1 MNLRNIL
8 SGIALLAGILSAHAI
23 EYTPANVSASIALKV
38 PGNEAVR
45 YPLEFRKLRKERFDY
60 QLTATESLPVLI
72 YQKVEGGETNKRIT
86 LFITAT
92 ENIYFNYGE
101 QVKSGACHD
110 DCLFY
115 MPGFWYRRN
124 LRSPKEAPSFHT
136 SDSWVVREDRL
147 STPMTTIFDEK
158 NGKSFSVARIDKFES
173 DALTTHKE
181 GEVILSGTTS
191 IGYTGFENC
200 NGTATLSFGYPYKEA
215 PKTYIRKLTLA
226 PSVEAYQFLGKGE
239 SVTLTWEL
247 NESAPTDFS
256 DCVKQ
261 AWEYSYDLYK
271 PATVETP
278 YTDEVMKEVMSN
290 FFVESFIGDTP
301 TNYYSGVE
309 LHTATCNNVD
319 VAEVGFVGRTL
330 LNAFNALEYGES
342 KQRTDLVANA
352 NAIFDSYLEHGFS
365 PAGFFNEVVHYK
377 RNFIE
382 PVHSIRR
389 QSEGIYATLYYLNY
403 EKKKG
408 RKHPEWEKRL
418 KGMLDTFLR
427 LQNEDGSFPR
437 KFKDDFSIV
446 DASGGSTPSA
456 TLPLV
461 MASKYF
467 KDKRYLAS
475 AKRTVDYL
483 EKELISKADYF
494 SSTLDANCE
503 DKEASLYA
511 ATAAY
516 YLALVTK
523 GEERAHYAG
532 LAKKAAYFALSW
544 YYTWD
549 VPFAEG
555 QMLGDI
561 GLKTRGWGNVSVENN
576 HIDVFI
582 FEFADV
588 LHWLSKE
595 YNEPRFSDFAEVI
608 STSMRQL
615 LPYEG
620 HMCGIAKV
628 GYYPEVVQHTNWD
641 YGRNGKGYYNNIF
654 APGWTVASLWELFT
668 PGRAEQF
675 LLKK

>member
-1 MNLRNIL
+1 MRLKRL
-8 SGIALLAGILSAHAI
+8 FLGIMLFTGITGAGA
-23 EYTPANVSASIALKV
+23 ANAAPEDISASISLKV
-38 PGNEAVR
+38 PGNDAKQ
-45 YPLEFRKLRKERFDY
+45 YPLALQKMQDGMYSCRASETL
-60 QLTATESLPVLI
+60 QLDIIRQVVDKDGK
-72 YQKVEGGETNKRIT
+72 QRIT
-86 LFITAT
+86 VTLKAL
-92 ENIYFNYGE
+92 ENVYFNYGE
-101 QVKSGACHD
+101 QIKTGYKHS
-110 DCLFY
+110 DCQFY

-136 SDSWVVREDRL
+136 SDSWLVREDRL
-147 STPMTTIFDEK
+147 STPLTAAFNPASGTSM
-158 NGKSFSVARIDKFES
+158 SVIRIDKFDKE
-173 DALTTHKE
+173 ALTTHKE
-181 GEVILSGTTS
+181 GEVILSGETS
-191 IGYTGFENC
+191 IGYTGFC
-200 NGTATLSFGYPYKEA
+200 NVDGMTVLAYGFPYKEA

-226 PSVEAYQFLGKGE
+226 PAVEAFQLLRKGD
-239 SVTLTWEL
+239 SISMTWEVSER
-247 NESAPTDFS
+247 NAADFS
-256 DCVKQ
+256 ECVQ
-261 AWEYSYDLYK
+261 RTWEYCYDTNRPK
-271 PATVETP
+271 PVDTP
-278 YTDEVMKEVMSN
+278 YTVDRMKEVMSN
-290 FFVESFIGDTP
+290 FFVESYVSNTP
-301 TNYYSGVE
+301 THYYSGVE
-309 LHTATCNNVD
+309 LETATCANTD

-330 LNAFNALEYGES
+330 LNAFNALEYG
-342 KQRTDLVANA
+342 KQQNRQDLVDNA
-352 NAIFDSYLEHGFS
+352 NHIFDTYLQNGFS
-365 PAGFFNEVVHYK
+365 PAGFFNEVVHYNRGFK
-377 RNFIE
+377 ETR
-382 PVHSIRR
+382 HSIRR
-389 QSEGIYATLYYLNY
+389 QSEGVYAILNYLNY
-403 EKKKG
+403 EKQQK
-408 RKHPEWEKRL
+408 RKHPEWEKRI
-418 KGMLDTFLR
+418 KGMLDSFLK

-437 KFKDDFSIV
+437 KFKDDFSVV

>member
-1 MNLRNIL
+1 MLT
-8 SGIALLAGILSAHAI
+8 GILSAHAI

-38 PGNEAVR
+38 PGNDAVR
-45 YPLEFRKLRKERFDY
+45 YPLEFRKLRQERFDY
-60 QLTATESLPVLI
+60 QLTGTESLPVLI

-147 STPMTTIFDEK
+147 STPMTAIFDEK

-446 DASGGSTPSA
+446 DKSGGSTPSA

-461 MASKYF
+461 MGYKYF
-467 KDKRYLAS
+467 KDKRYLEAARRS
-475 AKRTVDYL
+475 VDYL

-511 ATAAY
+511 STAAY
-516 YLALVTK
+516 YLALASK
-523 GEERAHYAG
+523 GAERAHYAG
-532 LAKKAAYFALSW
+532 LAKKAAYFA
-544 YYTWD
+544 
-549 VPFAEG
+549 AG
-555 QMLGDI
+555 
-561 GLKTRGWGNVSVENN
+561 GWC
-576 HIDVFI
+576 
-582 FEFADV
+582 
-588 LHWLSKE
+588 
-595 YNEPRFSDFAEVI
+595 PRS
-608 STSMRQL
+608 SC
-615 LPYEG
+615 P
-620 HMCGIAKV
+620 
-628 GYYPEVVQHTNWD
+628 P
-641 YGRNGKGYYNNIF
+641 
-654 APGWTVASLWELFT
+654 
-668 PGRAEQF
+668 PGRRF
-675 LLKK
+675 WP

>member
-1 MNLRNIL
+1 MRLKRL
-8 SGIALLAGILSAHAI
+8 FLGIMLFTGITGAGA
-23 EYTPANVSASIALKV
+23 ANAAPEDISASISLKV
-38 PGNEAVR
+38 PGNDAKQ
-45 YPLEFRKLRKERFDY
+45 YPLALQKMQDGMYSCRASE
-60 QLTATESLPVLI
+60 TLPLDIIRQVVDKDGK
-72 YQKVEGGETNKRIT
+72 QRIT
-86 LFITAT
+86 VTLKAL
-92 ENIYFNYGE
+92 ENVYFNYGE
-101 QVKSGACHD
+101 QIKTGYKHS
-110 DCLFY
+110 DCQFY

-136 SDSWVVREDRL
+136 SDSWLVREDRL
-147 STPMTTIFDEK
+147 STPLTAAFNPASGTSM
-158 NGKSFSVARIDKFES
+158 SVIRIDKFDKE
-173 DALTTHKE
+173 ALTTHKE
-181 GEVILSGTTS
+181 GEVILSGETS
-191 IGYTGFENC
+191 IGYTGFC
-200 NGTATLSFGYPYKEA
+200 NVDGMTVLAYGFPYKEA

-226 PSVEAYQFLGKGE
+226 PAVEAFQLLRKGD
-239 SVTLTWEL
+239 SISMTWEVSER
-247 NESAPTDFS
+247 NAADFS
-256 DCVKQ
+256 ECVQ
-261 AWEYSYDLYK
+261 RTWEYCYDTNRPK
-271 PATVETP
+271 PVDTP
-278 YTDEVMKEVMSN
+278 YTVDRMKEVMSN
-290 FFVESFIGDTP
+290 FFVESYVSNTP
-301 TNYYSGVE
+301 THYYSGVE
-309 LHTATCNNVD
+309 LETATCANTD

-330 LNAFNALEYGES
+330 LNAFNALEYG
-342 KQRTDLVANA
+342 KQQNRQDLVDNA
-352 NAIFDSYLEHGFS
+352 NHIFDTYLQNGFS
-365 PAGFFNEVVHYK
+365 PAGFFNEVVHYNRGFK
-377 RNFIE
+377 ETR
-382 PVHSIRR
+382 HSIRR
-389 QSEGIYATLYYLNY
+389 QSEGVYAILNYLNY
-403 EKKKG
+403 EKQQK
-408 RKHPEWEKRL
+408 RKHPEWEKRI
-418 KGMLDTFLR
+418 KGMLDSFLK

-475 AKRTVDYL
+475 AKHTVDYL

>member
-1 MNLRNIL
+1 MRLKRL
-8 SGIALLAGILSAHAI
+8 FLGVMLLVGITGAGA
-23 EYTPANVSASIALKV
+23 ANAAPEDISASISLKV
-38 PGNEAVR
+38 PGNDAKQ
-45 YPLEFRKLRKERFDY
+45 YPLALQKMQDGMYSCRASETLPLDIIRQVVDKDGKLR
-60 QLTATESLPVLI
+60 
-72 YQKVEGGETNKRIT
+72 IT
-86 LFITAT
+86 VTLKAL
-92 ENIYFNYGE
+92 ENVYFNYGE
-101 QVKSGACHD
+101 QIKTGYKHS
-110 DCLFY
+110 DCQFY

-136 SDSWVVREDRL
+136 SDSWLVREDRL
-147 STPMTTIFDEK
+147 STPLTAAFNPASGTSM
-158 NGKSFSVARIDKFES
+158 SVIRIDKFDKE
-173 DALTTHKE
+173 ALTTHKE
-181 GEVILSGTTS
+181 GEVILSGETS
-191 IGYTGFENC
+191 IGYTGFC
-200 NGTATLSFGYPYKEA
+200 NVDGMTVLAYGFPYKEA

-226 PSVEAYQFLGKGE
+226 PAVEAFQLLRKGD
-239 SVTLTWEL
+239 SISMTWEVSER
-247 NESAPTDFS
+247 NTADFS
-256 DCVKQ
+256 ECVQ
-261 AWEYSYDLYK
+261 RTWEYCYDTNRPK
-271 PATVETP
+271 PVDTP
-278 YTDEVMKEVMSN
+278 YTVDRMKEVMSN
-290 FFVESFIGDTP
+290 FFVESYVSNTP
-301 TNYYSGVE
+301 THYYSGVE
-309 LHTATCNNVD
+309 LETATCANTD

-330 LNAFNALEYGES
+330 LNAFNALEYG
-342 KQRTDLVANA
+342 KQQNRQDLVDNA
-352 NAIFDSYLEHGFS
+352 NHIFDTYLQNGFS
-365 PAGFFNEVVHYK
+365 PAGFFNEVVHYNRGFK
-377 RNFIE
+377 ETR
-382 PVHSIRR
+382 HSIRR
-389 QSEGIYATLYYLNY
+389 QSEGVYAILNYLNY
-403 EKKKG
+403 EKQQK
-408 RKHPEWEKRL
+408 RKHPEWEKRI
-418 KGMLDTFLR
+418 KGMLDSFLK

-437 KFKDDFSIV
+437 KFKDDFSVV

>member
-1 MNLRNIL
+1 MRLKRL
-8 SGIALLAGILSAHAI
+8 FLGIMLFTGITGAGA
-23 EYTPANVSASIALKV
+23 ANAAPEDISASISLKV
-38 PGNEAVR
+38 PGNDAKQ
-45 YPLEFRKLRKERFDY
+45 YPLALQKMQDGMYSCRASETLPLDIIRQVVDKDGKLR
-60 QLTATESLPVLI
+60 
-72 YQKVEGGETNKRIT
+72 IT
-86 LFITAT
+86 VTLKAL
-92 ENIYFNYGE
+92 ENVYFNYGE
-101 QVKSGACHD
+101 QIKTGYKHS
-110 DCLFY
+110 DCQFY

-136 SDSWVVREDRL
+136 SDSWLVREDRL
-147 STPMTTIFDEK
+147 STPLTAAFNPASGTSM
-158 NGKSFSVARIDKFES
+158 SVIRIDKFDKE
-173 DALTTHKE
+173 ALTTHKE
-181 GEVILSGTTS
+181 GEVILSGETS
-191 IGYTGFENC
+191 IGYTGFC
-200 NGTATLSFGYPYKEA
+200 NVDGMTVLAYGFPYKEA

-226 PSVEAYQFLGKGE
+226 PAVEAFQLLRKGD
-239 SVTLTWEL
+239 SISMTWEVSER
-247 NESAPTDFS
+247 NAADFS
-256 DCVKQ
+256 ECVQ
-261 AWEYSYDLYK
+261 RTWEYCYDTNRPK
-271 PATVETP
+271 PVDTP
-278 YTDEVMKEVMSN
+278 YTVDRMKEVMSN
-290 FFVESFIGDTP
+290 FFVESYVSNTP
-301 TNYYSGVE
+301 THYYSGVE
-309 LHTATCNNVD
+309 LETATCANTD

-330 LNAFNALEYGES
+330 LNAFNALEYG
-342 KQRTDLVANA
+342 KQQNRQDLVDNA
-352 NAIFDSYLEHGFS
+352 NHIFDTYLQNGFS
-365 PAGFFNEVVHYK
+365 PAGFFNEVVHYNRDFK
-377 RNFIE
+377 ETR
-382 PVHSIRR
+382 HSIRR
-389 QSEGIYATLYYLNY
+389 QSEGVYAILNYLNY
-403 EKKKG
+403 EKQQK
-408 RKHPEWEKRL
+408 RKHPEWEKRI
-418 KGMLDTFLR
+418 KGMLDSFLK

>member
-1 MNLRNIL
+1 MFLGIILLMGIADMSAMNSAPENIL
-8 SGIALLAGILSAHAI
+8 AFIS
-23 EYTPANVSASIALKV
+23 LKV
-38 PGNEAVR
+38 PGNEAKQYSLILQEVQDGT
-45 YPLEFRKLRKERFDY
+45 YNCQANEELPLLITRKVTGKDGKQRVNVVIKAL
-60 QLTATESLPVLI
+60 
-72 YQKVEGGETNKRIT
+72 
-86 LFITAT
+86 
-92 ENIYFNYGE
+92 ENVYFNYGE
-101 QVKSGACHD
+101 QVKTGYKHV
-110 DCLFY
+110 DCQFY

-124 LRSPKEAPSFHT
+124 LRSPEKAPSFHT
-136 SDSWVVREDRL
+136 SDSWLVREDRL
-147 STPMTTIFDEK
+147 STPLTAIFNPV
-158 NGKSFSVARIDKFES
+158 NGKAMSVIRIDKFDK
-173 DALTTHKE
+173 DALVTHKE
-181 GEVILSGTTS
+181 GEVIVSGETS
-191 IGYTGFENC
+191 IGYTGFENI
-200 NGTATLSFGYPYKEA
+200 GGVSVLSFGFPYKEA

-226 PSVEAYQFLGKGE
+226 PAVEAFQLLRKGD
-239 SVTLTWEL
+239 SISLTWEL
-247 NESAPTDFS
+247 VEINVADFS
-256 DCVKQ
+256 ECVQ
-261 AWEYSYDLYK
+261 RTWEYSYDTNR
-271 PATVETP
+271 PQPVNTP
-278 YTDEVMKEVMSN
+278 YTVDRMKEVMSN
-290 FFVESFIGDTP
+290 FFVESYVDNTS
-301 TNYYSGVE
+301 THYYSGVE
-309 LHTATCNNVD
+309 LETATCASTD

-330 LNAFNALEYGES
+330 LNAFNALEYGAQQNRS
-342 KQRTDLVANA
+342 DLVDNA
-352 NAIFDSYLEHGFS
+352 NSVFDTYLQNGFS
-365 PAGFFNEVVHYK
+365 QAGFINEVVHYNRESK
-377 RNFIE
+377 D

-389 QSEGIYATLYYLNY
+389 QSEGVYAVLNYLNY
-403 EKKKG
+403 EKQQK
-408 RKHPEWEKRL
+408 RRHPEWEKRI
-418 KGMLDTFLR
+418 KGMLDSFLR
-427 LQNEDGSFPR
+427 LQNADGSFPR

-446 DASGGSTPSA
+446 DESGGSTPSA

-461 MASKYF
+461 MAYKYF

-483 EKELISKADYF
+483 EKELISKSDYF

-511 ATAAY
+511 ATATY

-523 GEERAHYAG
+523 GAERAHYAD

-576 HIDVFI
+576 HIDVFV

-588 LHWLSKE
+588 LHWLAKE
-595 YNEPRFSDFAEVI
+595 YNETRFSDFAEVI

-654 APGWTVASLWELFT
+654 APGWTVASLWELFS
-668 PGRAEQF
+668 PGRAEEF
-675 LLKK
+675 LRK

>member
-1 MNLRNIL
+1 MLT
-8 SGIALLAGILSAHAI
+8 GILSAHAI

-45 YPLEFRKLRKERFDY
+45 HPLEFRKLRQEPFDY
-60 QLTATESLPVLI
+60 QLTGTGSLPVLI

-101 QVKSGACHD
+101 QVKSGARHD

-191 IGYTGFENC
+191 LGYTGFENC

-247 NESAPTDFS
+247 NESTPTDFS

-290 FFVESFIGDTP
+290 FFVESFIGNTP

-309 LHTATCNNVD
+309 LHTETCDNVD

-389 QSEGIYATLYYLNY
+389 QSEGVYATLYYLNY

-446 DASGGSTPSA
+446 DKSGGSTPSA

-461 MASKYF
+461 MGYKYF
-467 KDKRYLAS
+467 KDKRYLEAARHS
-475 AKRTVDYL
+475 VDYL

-511 ATAAY
+511 STAAY
-516 YLALVTK
+516 YLALASK
-523 GEERAHYAG
+523 GAERVHYAG

-549 VPFAEG
+549 VPFAPG

-582 FEFADV
+582 FDFADV
-588 LHWLSKE
+588 LRWLSKE
-595 YNEPRFSDFAEVI
+595 YNEPRFADFAAVI
-608 STSMRQL
+608 SSSMRQL

-620 HMCGIAKV
+620 HQCGIAKK

-641 YGRNGKGYYNNIF
+641 YGKNGKGYYNDIF
-654 APGWTVASLWELFT
+654 APGWTVASLWELFSPERT
-668 PGRAEQF
+668 HAFFSRR
-675 LLKK
+675 

>member
-1 MNLRNIL
+1 MRLKRL
-8 SGIALLAGILSAHAI
+8 FLGVMLLVGITGAGA
-23 EYTPANVSASIALKV
+23 ANAAPEDISASISLKV
-38 PGNEAVR
+38 PGNDAKQ
-45 YPLEFRKLRKERFDY
+45 YPLALQKMQDGMYSCRASETLPLDIIRQVVDKDGKLR
-60 QLTATESLPVLI
+60 
-72 YQKVEGGETNKRIT
+72 IT
-86 LFITAT
+86 VTLKAL
-92 ENIYFNYGE
+92 ENVYFNYGE
-101 QVKSGACHD
+101 QIKTGYKHS
-110 DCLFY
+110 DCQFY

-136 SDSWVVREDRL
+136 SDSWLVREDRL
-147 STPMTTIFDEK
+147 STPLTAAFNPASGTSM
-158 NGKSFSVARIDKFES
+158 SVIRIDKFDKE
-173 DALTTHKE
+173 ALTTHKE
-181 GEVILSGTTS
+181 GEIILSGETS
-191 IGYTGFENC
+191 IGYTGFC
-200 NGTATLSFGYPYKEA
+200 NVDGVTVLAYGFPYKEA

-226 PSVEAYQFLGKGE
+226 PAVEAFQLLRKGD
-239 SVTLTWEL
+239 SISMTWEVSER
-247 NESAPTDFS
+247 NAADFS
-256 DCVKQ
+256 ECVQ
-261 AWEYSYDLYK
+261 RTWEYCYDTNRPK
-271 PATVETP
+271 PVDTP
-278 YTDEVMKEVMSN
+278 YTVDRMKEVMSN
-290 FFVESFIGDTP
+290 FFVESYVGNTP
-301 TNYYSGVE
+301 THYYSGVE
-309 LHTATCNNVD
+309 LETATCANTD

-330 LNAFNALEYGES
+330 LNAFNALEYG
-342 KQRTDLVANA
+342 KQQNRQDLVDNA
-352 NAIFDSYLEHGFS
+352 NHIFDTYLQNGFS
-365 PAGFFNEVVHYK
+365 PAGFFNEVVHYNRGFK
-377 RNFIE
+377 ETR
-382 PVHSIRR
+382 HSIRR
-389 QSEGIYATLYYLNY
+389 QSEGVYAILNYLNY
-403 EKKKG
+403 EKQQK
-408 RKHPEWEKRL
+408 RKHPEWEKRI
-418 KGMLDTFLR
+418 KGMLDSFLK

-475 AKRTVDYL
+475 AKHTVDYL